1 MMNLPQLYAKA
12 GGFRNYCGREVSQD
26 VNQVGQMLFM
36 TTAEI
41 ARSSLGWRKA
51 LQVNRRVCWKC
62 RWLLPTSLPPYAC
75 IVNTLSASGQRDYAT
90 ERFRLVC
97 MNSVHRRV
105 DNKHFF
111 PHGNISELHT
121 LCLKTKFTAI
131 TEFIIFNIFYFKCII
146 I

>member
-1 MMNLPQLYAKA
+1 
-12 GGFRNYCGREVSQD
+12 
-26 VNQVGQMLFM
+26 MLFM

-62 RWLLPTSLPPYAC
+62 RWLLPTSLTPYAC

-97 MNSVHRRV
+97 MNSVHRQV
-105 DNKHFF
+105 DNKQTFFF
-111 PHGNISELHT
+111 PHSNIFELHI
-121 LCLKTKFTAI
+121 LCLKTKFIA
-131 TEFIIFNIFYFKCII
+131 NN
-146 I
+146 